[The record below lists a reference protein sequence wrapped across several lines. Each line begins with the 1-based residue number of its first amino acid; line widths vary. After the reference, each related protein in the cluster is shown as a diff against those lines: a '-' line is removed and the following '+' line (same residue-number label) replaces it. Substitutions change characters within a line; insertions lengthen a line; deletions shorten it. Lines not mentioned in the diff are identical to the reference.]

1 MFERMIDL
9 QSRVHQFYDEEKW
22 RYIWL
27 LQLHIEDISKQAVT
41 FRKLAGGA
49 ACPTQAIDI
58 SIPHSIYDIP
68 MPPTLCGG
76 CRLP

>member
-27 LQLHIEDISKQAVT
+27 LLA
-41 FRKLAGGA
+41 AGG
-49 ACPTQAIDI
+49 CY
-58 SIPHSIYDIP
+58 SS
-68 MPPTLCGG
+68 LCLS
-76 CRLP
+76 CA